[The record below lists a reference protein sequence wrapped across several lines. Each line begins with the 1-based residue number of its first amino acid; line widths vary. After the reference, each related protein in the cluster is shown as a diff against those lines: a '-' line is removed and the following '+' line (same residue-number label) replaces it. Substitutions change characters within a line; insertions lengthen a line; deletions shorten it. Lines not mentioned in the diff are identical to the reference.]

1 MTPEP
6 FNILGSIFNPAINSK
21 TMPLAA
27 IIFDKALQTATVK
40 KHRITEGE
48 FVYVDEKGKLQDCP
62 GKGQANYCIT
72 GCYGTIINTDMH
84 FVAIHVKTLQL
95 IRINL

>member
-21 TMPLAA
+21 IMPLAS
-27 IIFDKALQTATVK
+27 IMFDKALQTATVK
-40 KHRITEGE
+40 KYRITEGE
-48 FVYVDEKGKLQDCP
+48 LVYVDENGKLQDCP
-62 GKGQANYCIT
+62 GAGKANYCIT
-72 GCYGTIINTDMH
+72 GCYGTIINTDLH
-84 FVAIHVKTLQL
+84 FVAINLKTREL